1 MSENICSAL
10 FIRTLG
16 RLVGGLVGTGWVG
29 GDRLIKRFFFT
40 VQTSENL

>member
-1 MSENICSAL
+1 MSENICSVL

-16 RLVGGLVGTGWVG
+16 RLVGGLVGTGWG
-29 GDRLIKRFFFT
+29 LIKRFFFK

>member
-1 MSENICSAL
+1 MSENICSTL

-29 GDRLIKRFFFT
+29 GGLIKRIFFE